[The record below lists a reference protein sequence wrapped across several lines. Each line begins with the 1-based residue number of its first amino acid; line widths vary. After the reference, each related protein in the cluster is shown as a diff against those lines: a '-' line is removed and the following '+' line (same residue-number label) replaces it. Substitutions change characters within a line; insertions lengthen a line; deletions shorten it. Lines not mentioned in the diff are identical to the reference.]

1 MKIDPGPVHQYLTQ
15 FEFSNWVRIFPFR
28 HKSTPLQA
36 VPTPSR
42 FVPGT
47 TFAGLYGATDLA
59 TGIAEAIVRD
69 DFEMAPGSMRFI
81 TNGKLEK
88 YCVLRLEQNLQSTCW
103 ISESPTISGW
113 VSIQMPLEQRL
124 TRKGKHSR
132 RASMSTSQTW
142 KEFSTPPASHL
153 PIASLFMI
161 E

>member
-1 MKIDPGPVHQYLTQ
+1 MKIDPGLVHQYLTQ

-88 YCVLRLEQNLQSTCW
+88 YCASEVRTKRLSSR
-103 ISESPTISGW
+103 IVG
-113 VSIQMPLEQRL
+113 MDPLL
-124 TRKGKHSR
+124 
-132 RASMSTSQTW
+132 
-142 KEFSTPPASHL
+142 
-153 PIASLFMI
+153 
-161 E
+161 